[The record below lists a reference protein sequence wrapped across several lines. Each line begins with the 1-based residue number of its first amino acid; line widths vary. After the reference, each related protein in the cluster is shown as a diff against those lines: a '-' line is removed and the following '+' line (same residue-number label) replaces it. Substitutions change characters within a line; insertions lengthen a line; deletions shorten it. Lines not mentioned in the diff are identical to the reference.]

1 MTGILT
7 GKKILLGVTGSIAA
21 FKAVSWA
28 SELRR
33 DGAVV
38 TVVMTGA
45 GTRFVAPLTFA
56 AVSGNRVYTDMFD
69 PGTPEDIP
77 HISLARTADLV
88 LVAPATASTIARLA
102 NGQAD
107 DLLSTI
113 VLATRAPVVVCPAMN
128 SNMLLHQATQANLVR
143 LREYGYLVVAPD
155 SGILACGEEGPG
167 RLPEWD
173 TVREE
178 IMTALSPADLQGRT
192 VLVTAGPT
200 REPLDPARFLSN
212 PSTGKMGYLL
222 ARTARRRGAK
232 VLLVSGPS
240 SLPLPPGVEAIRVET
255 ATEMHE
261 AVMARWQD
269 AEVVVKSAAVADFRP
284 AVCEAHKVKKED
296 AGLELQLVRTPDI
309 LKELAAGRGSSHV
322 PLLVGF
328 AAESRDHL
336 AAGRRKLAAKNIDL
350 LVVNDI
356 GGQHT
361 GFGADTNQVTLL
373 DTSGAAEELPL
384 LSKEETA
391 DLIWDRVAGMLG
403 PQD

>member
-128 SNMLLHQATQANLVR
+128 SNMFLHQATQANLVR
-143 LREYGYLVVAPD
+143 LRGYGYLVVAPD

-222 ARTARRRGAK
+222 ARTARRRGAR

-240 SLPLPPGVEAIRVET
+240 SLPLPPGVETIRVET
-255 ATEMHE
+255 AIEMHE
-261 AVMARWQD
+261 AVMARCHEAD
-269 AEVVVKSAAVADFRP
+269 VVVKSAAVADFRP
-284 AVCEAHKVKKED
+284 AVCEEHKVKKED

-309 LKELAAGRGSSHV
+309 LKELATGRGSSHA

-356 GGQHT
+356 GGRQT
-361 GFGADTNQVTLL
+361 GFGVDTNQVTLL
-373 DTSGAAEELPL
+373 DASGAAEELPL

-391 DLIWDRVAGMLG
+391 DLIWDRVAVMLG
-403 PQD
+403 KKD